1 LFGLNTKVGDSMSGK
16 CKDCEFCFPHEEYGF
31 VCAGSNYGENISGS
45 LKQIKDC
52 YSEGLDA
59 FIKRTKKEEIPFI
72 PGTKL
77 GQLKIDGRK
86 LIEVTDQEGKMIR
99 IKASN
104 AKKMMGDVEI
114 ERIQFGD
121 TYLVRA
127 IFDRELFG
135 EKKYLVIK

>member
-1 LFGLNTKVGDSMSGK
+1 MKEMAGK

-31 VCAGSNYGENISGS
+31 VCADVHYGENVSDS
-45 LKQIKDC
+45 LEEVKDC

-59 FIKRTKKEEIPFI
+59 FIERSKKEEVPFL

-77 GQLKIDGRK
+77 SQIKLDGRK
-86 LIEVTDQEGKMIR
+86 QIELRDKEGKGIR

-104 AKKMMGDVEI
+104 AKKMMPDIEI
-114 ERIQFGD
+114 ERLMLDD

-127 IFDRELFG
+127 VFDPKPFNG
-135 EKKYLVIK
+135 GKYLIVK